1 MPKAPK
7 RKKQRTPAQR
17 VRRRFAVGGS
27 AALILGVVAAA
38 LLTLYVGNRALIAK
52 DSLEAAQGQL
62 TSFKGALGQPNA
74 PSTATL
80 YKGLAASTTKAA
92 QQVDDPVWALYER
105 LPMVGPNL
113 KAFGQTATLI
123 NTLVH
128 DGVGPLAEAADGISV
143 ESLKPHDGGID
154 IEPLKKLTPA
164 IGDADDAIHAA
175 DSSADAIDT
184 SDVLP
189 QLKQPIDSLRSTL
202 AEAAPVTAQL
212 RKVMPVLYPAL
223 GGEGKRHYL
232 MIFQN
237 NAEERASGGNPASMA
252 MLVVNDG
259 KIKLGKQG
267 DSGNFP
273 HPYSE
278 PILVPKGG
286 WNRDFYKFY
295 GTYAATYV
303 TNITMTPDF
312 PTTAKMARKMWLGE
326 YGGKVDGVISFD
338 PVALSYLMRATGPVT
353 LVNGQQI
360 TADNAVSY
368 LLYEV
373 YAQNTN
379 PDVQDA
385 IFASAAQGIFSAVTG
400 GQGSPQAYLD
410 QLKPMLAEQRLKMWS
425 TRDDEQKLLEEGG
438 LANMLPKDNTDK
450 TVLGV
455 YNNDDATSKMSYF
468 MDEQVKV
475 TTNTCKPTPKY
486 TVSAKVINTLPA
498 AKAYSLPEYVKAHQ
512 SRIIAGGDRQWVQL
526 FGPVGAKLV
535 SVTIDGEKVVWGT
548 NFRVDE
554 NTNYNATGIADR
566 RPAVK
571 GQLYDRPV
579 GQVSLNIGPG
589 ASKTVKAVFEGGTD
603 NSKTVEVSH
612 TPKVRTVP
620 VELKTASCS

>member
-1 MPKAPK
+1 MPKATK

-17 VRRRFAVGGS
+17 TRRRIAVGGS
-27 AALILGVVAAA
+27 VALILGVVAAA

-62 TSFKGALGQPNA
+62 TSFKSALGQPNA
-74 PSTATL
+74 PSTTAL
-80 YKGLAASTTKAA
+80 YRGLQANTTKAA
-92 QQVDDPVWALYER
+92 QQIDDPVWSLYER
-105 LPMVGPNL
+105 LPVVGPNL

-123 NTLVH
+123 DALVH
-128 DGVGPLAEAADGISV
+128 DGVGPLAKAADGISV
-143 ESLKPHDGGID
+143 DSLKPHDGGID
-154 IEPLKKLTPA
+154 IEPIKKLTPA
-164 IGDADDAIHAA
+164 IADVDDAIQAA
-175 DSSADAIDT
+175 DRSAAAIDT

-189 QLKQPIDSLRSTL
+189 QLKQPIDSLRATL
-202 AEAAPVTAQL
+202 AEAAPVTAEL

-223 GGEGKRHYL
+223 GGEGKRRYL
-232 MIFQN
+232 LMFQN

-252 MLVVNDG
+252 MLIVDDG
-259 KIKLGKQG
+259 KVKLGRQG
-267 DSGNFP
+267 NSGDFP
-273 HPYSE
+273 KLTK
-278 PILVPKGG
+278 PILMPKGS
-286 WNRDFYKFY
+286 WNADFAKFY
-295 GTYAATYV
+295 GDYAMTYV

-312 PTTAKMARKMWLGE
+312 PTTAQAARKYWQRV
-326 YGGKVDGVISFD
+326 YPGKVDGVISFD
-338 PVALSYLMRATGPVT
+338 PVALSYLMRATGSVR
-353 LVNGQQI
+353 LADGAVI

-373 YAQNTN
+373 YAKY
-379 PDVQDA
+379 PDPKVQDA
-385 IFASAAQGIFSAVTG
+385 VFASAAQGIFGAVTS

-425 TRDDEQKLLEEGG
+425 TRADEQQLLMDGG
-438 LANMLPKDNTDK
+438 LGNMLPADNKDK

-468 MDEQVKV
+468 MDETVKV
-475 TTNTCKPTPKY
+475 TTNTCQATPKY

-498 AKAYSLPEYVKAHQ
+498 AKAYTLPEYVKAHQ
-512 SRIIAGGDRQWVQL
+512 SRIVPGGDRQWVQL
-526 FGPVGAKLV
+526 YGPVGATLK

-612 TPKVRTVP
+612 TPKVRAVP
-620 VELKTASCS
+620 VELKTATCS